1 MFKWKVGKVGRLGR
15 KERNGK
21 QEVKDED
28 GEQSDDILDHNNIID
43 RLVTHTFSRQYTD
56 LLDTEDTFLYSR
68 QGC

>member
-28 GEQSDDILDHNNIID
+28 GEQSDDILDPNNIID